1 LIIQGFFCI
10 FKFHLIKEREKDMI
24 TNKQKAL
31 INDCYD
37 RLNVLNDV
45 TWTRY
50 RDDLFKMERKSERD
64 HRKCRFDGREY
75 SKRAISINDSAR
87 YFACKHI
94 LDALVQEP
102 PSVKGF
108 LSLKRS
114 IFYGHSL
121 VANYRTRIERC
132 LTVLTSGILKN

>member
-1 LIIQGFFCI
+1 
-10 FKFHLIKEREKDMI
+10 MI

-64 HRKCRFDGREY
+64 HRNTWCDGREY

-87 YFACKHI
+87 FFACKHI

>member
-1 LIIQGFFCI
+1 MDLQVKI
-10 FKFHLIKEREKDMI
+10 MI

-37 RLNVLNDV
+37 RLDVLNEIN
-45 TWTRY
+45 WTRY
-50 RDDLFKMERKSERD
+50 RDDLFKMEKKSERD
-64 HRKCRFDGREY
+64 HRNGHIHSGRAY

-132 LTVLTSGILKN
+132 LDGFNFRDFKKLNYVDLVKSE

>member
-1 LIIQGFFCI
+1 
-10 FKFHLIKEREKDMI
+10 MI
-24 TNKQKAL
+24 TNKQKTL

-37 RLNVLNDV
+37 RLDVLNDV

-64 HRKCRFDGREY
+64 HRNTWCDGREY

-87 YFACKHI
+87 FFACKHI

-102 PSVKGF
+102 PSLKGF

-132 LTVLTSGILKN
+132 LDGFNFRDFKQLDYVDLVKSE

>member
-1 LIIQGFFCI
+1 MDLQV
-10 FKFHLIKEREKDMI
+10 KMMI

-64 HRKCRFDGREY
+64 HRNTWCDGREY

-132 LTVLTSGILKN
+132 LDGFNFRDFKKLNYVDLVKSE

>member
-1 LIIQGFFCI
+1 MDLQVKI
-10 FKFHLIKEREKDMI
+10 MI

-37 RLNVLNDV
+37 RLDVLNEIN
-45 TWTRY
+45 WTRY
-50 RDDLFKMERKSERD
+50 RDDLFKMEKKSERD
-64 HRKCRFDGREY
+64 HRKCRFDGGEY

-102 PSVKGF
+102 PNLKGF

-121 VANYRTRIERC
+121 VANYRTRIEGC
-132 LTVLTSGILKN
+132 LDGFNFRDFKKLNYVDLVKSE

>member
-1 LIIQGFFCI
+1 LDLQVKI
-10 FKFHLIKEREKDMI
+10 MI

-37 RLNVLNDV
+37 RLDVLNEIN
-45 TWTRY
+45 WTRY

-64 HRKCRFDGREY
+64 HRKSRFDGREY

-121 VANYRTRIERC
+121 VANYRTRIERS
-132 LTVLTSGILKN
+132 LDGFNFRDFKKLNYVDLVKSE

>member
-1 LIIQGFFCI
+1 
-10 FKFHLIKEREKDMI
+10 MI

-64 HRKCRFDGREY
+64 HRNTWCDGREY

-87 YFACKHI
+87 FFACKHI

-102 PSVKGF
+102 PSVKRF

-132 LTVLTSGILKN
+132 LDGFNFRDFKKLNYVDLVKSE

>member
-1 LIIQGFFCI
+1 
-10 FKFHLIKEREKDMI
+10 MI

-50 RDDLFKMERKSERD
+50 RDDLFKMEKKSERD
-64 HRKCRFDGREY
+64 HRNGHIHSGREY

-102 PSVKGF
+102 PS
-108 LSLKRS
+108 LANAS
-114 IFYGHSL
+114 HS
-121 VANYRTRIERC
+121 VE
-132 LTVLTSGILKN
+132 TVLEQAASVSEAPLLEPPRKALKLALLFPTTEPLPAVRPPPHARN

>member
-1 LIIQGFFCI
+1 MDLQVKI
-10 FKFHLIKEREKDMI
+10 MI

-64 HRKCRFDGREY
+64 HRKCRFDGGEY

-94 LDALVQEP
+94 LVALVQEP
-102 PSVKGF
+102 PNLKGF

-132 LTVLTSGILKN
+132 LDGFNFRDFKKLNYVDLVNSE

>member
-1 LIIQGFFCI
+1 
-10 FKFHLIKEREKDMI
+10 MI

-64 HRKCRFDGREY
+64 HRNTWCDGREY

-87 YFACKHI
+87 FFACKHI

-102 PSVKGF
+102 PSIKGF

-132 LTVLTSGILKN
+132 LDGFNFRDFKQLDYVDLVKSE